1 MNIFK
6 VYPHNP
12 MSMQKKNTLWGYF
25 FLMPTIIGLLI
36 FWTAPMIYSFIISLT
51 EWNILSSSRFVGMQN
66 YIHMSGDPLVKKSL
80 TVTMYYSILAVPAIN
95 IFTLFLA
102 SMLNTKIKGMS
113 FYRTALYIPSLVPAV
128 AAAALWMFIMNPA
141 SGLANSM
148 LKAVGLSSSN
158 WLFDTKTVIPSLVI
172 IAVWGSGNT
181 IVIYL
186 AGLQGMPAE
195 LYEAA
200 TVDGAG
206 SLRKF
211 WNLTIPLLSPVIF
224 YNIIISIINCMQTFT
239 QGYIMT
245 KGGPNN
251 ASLFYMLH
259 LYNTAFKNQQ
269 MGYAC
274 AMAWL
279 LFVIIGIL
287 TIINFIASRKWV
299 YYETER

>member
-1 MNIFK
+1 MNIAK
-6 VYPHNP
+6 VHSHTP

-25 FLMPTIIGLLI
+25 FLIPTIIGLLV
-36 FWTAPMIYSFIISLT
+36 FWAMPMIYSFIISLT
-51 EWNILSSSRFVGMQN
+51 EWNILSDARFIGVQN
-66 YIHMSGDPLVKKSL
+66 YTNMASDPLVQKAL
-80 TVTMYYSILAVPAIN
+80 TVTMYYSVLAVPAIN

-102 SMLNTKIKGMS
+102 SMLNSKVKGMS

-128 AAAALWMFIMNPA
+128 AAAALWMFIFNPA
-141 SGLANSM
+141 SGLANNM
-148 LKAVGLSSSN
+148 LKAVGLPSSN

-181 IVIYL
+181 VVIYL

-206 SLRKF
+206 TLKKF
-211 WNLTIPLLSPVIF
+211 WRITVPLLSPVIF
-224 YNIIISIINCMQTFT
+224 YNIVISIINCMQTFT

-259 LYNTAFKNQQ
+259 LYNTAFRSQQ

-279 LFVIIGIL
+279 LFSIIAIL
-287 TIINFIASRKWV
+287 TVINFTASRKWV
-299 YYETER
+299 YYETGR